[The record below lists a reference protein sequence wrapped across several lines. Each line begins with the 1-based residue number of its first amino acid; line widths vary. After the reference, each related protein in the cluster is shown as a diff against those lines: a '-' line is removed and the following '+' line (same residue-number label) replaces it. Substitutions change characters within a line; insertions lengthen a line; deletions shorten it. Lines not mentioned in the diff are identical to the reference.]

1 MNSPMDISDD
11 YILSVIP
18 LINLTY
24 NTFLG
29 NKKGIPAFFF
39 IFFYFLISTC
49 NFIDIHQQKQ

>member
-1 MNSPMDISDD
+1 MNSPIDISDD

-29 NKKGIPAFFF
+29 NNKGIPAFFF
-39 IFFYFLISTC
+39 IYIYFFIS
-49 NFIDIHQQKQ
+49 